1 MTSGGGR
8 ARGEMMIPGAVLGSE
23 GRFDQ
28 MTQPPSFGSVLG
40 MGDGGGEVGG
50 AGVSSAAMGS
60 IF

>member
-1 MTSGGGR
+1 M
-8 ARGEMMIPGAVLGSE
+8 PGAVDGSV

-40 MGDGGGEVGG
+40 MGDEGGEVVEL
-50 AGVSSAAMGS
+50 GVSSGS

>member
-1 MTSGGGR
+1 
-8 ARGEMMIPGAVLGSE
+8 MIPGAVDGSV

-40 MGDGGGEVGG
+40 MGDEGGEVVGL
-50 AGVSSAAMGS
+50 GVSSGS